1 MVWPILFWGAG
12 SNLKKKGP
20 DRRAADLRPHTMHS
34 EPKTQDR
41 QRQGTNKST
50 TGRQSRATHAR
61 MHMPR
66 KQPSSRRVAGEKQA
80 SCRVAG
86 ELHACIQ
93 RYRTQEIQEISQN
106 TLYKE

>member
-1 MVWPILFWGAG
+1 MWPILFWGAG